1 MNFLSNPV
9 VAKLLWVLPLL
20 MLVIS
25 VALVRAGMEQREIAE
40 AGVEVQADVLGIEVR
55 ERSEITHGMVHLRYL
70 DPARPDAASPD
81 ATSPDSVERYVELP
95 LSFLKEIEQGYA
107 ADPGLTLPLRV
118 SPDSDQVILGAHS
131 RAQWILTFAFAGM
144 AFVGFAGLAALVGG
158 WNRFLAR
165 EGDPA
170 LRTVEEAEASAARA

>member
-1 MNFLSNPV
+1 MERPALPSMNFLSNSV
-9 VAKLLWVLPLL
+9 VAKLLWALPLL

-40 AGVEVQADVLGIEVR
+40 AGVPVEADVLGIEVR
-55 ERSEITHGMVHLRYL
+55 ERSEITHGMVNLRYP
-70 DPARPDAASPD
+70 DPVGA
-81 ATSPDSVERYVELP
+81 DSVERYVELP
-95 LSFLKEIEQGYA
+95 LSFLKEIEDA
-107 ADPGLTLPLRV
+107 FASDPDLAIPLRV
-118 SPDSDQVILGAHS
+118 SPGSDQVILGAHS

-144 AFVGFAGLAALVGG
+144 AFVGFAGLAVLVGG

-170 LRTVEEAEASAARA
+170 DRTVEEAEASANA